1 MKRFITTNQRGHL
14 HLLAPLIAIIAV
26 MGIGGLVALRLTSAA
41 TPSCGSTVIQ
51 PKSSGPCTQDAQ
63 QMLNGSL
70 AYGYVQHDSAKT
82 INNWSLSYLNSPTT
96 FDVNNGFSKLFTPYG
111 TTDMDWVSQ
120 FQGANHVPLTRIVD
134 AATWRALCTVTN
146 QIASSGAA
154 NLNQTTD
161 YVQQNGKPTTTKQRL
176 WYVRSYMRTGV
187 TAASAADCAAILN
200 PPTPTPT
207 PTPTPKP
214 TTTLTM
220 KSVKS
225 VATTT
230 AVTISWTT
238 TLPATGTVTY
248 HLATATATKS
258 VKGSTGQS
266 HSFTIT
272 GLTKATK
279 YDYQV
284 TSTAGG
290 KTVNLSSSFTTLAAT
305 TVGTGGG
312 GGTGTGGGAF
322 NKCVSGNGSIT
333 GLGGGQYNLNGNEW
347 NSSATDV
354 ICNNGAVAFQITNSA
369 IAPSNYLPSM
379 GDPYGPG
386 SYPDLYY
393 GCNGSGGDCTTN
405 SLPLKVSAMTTG
417 TVTSDYDTTIVNSG
431 SWDDSYDIWF
441 NPPGAGGLGDL
452 EMMIWLDE
460 SGASPAGSNTGR
472 TINVGGNTYDVWYG
486 NGGGTVSYVMANN
499 NKTQTNQSV
508 NNLDIDQFTADAVA
522 HSYGKDGGISNGQNG
537 TPDWSLMNIQAG
549 FEDFNGN
556 VDGLTANNF
565 NVTVK

>member
-305 TVGTGGG
+305 SGGSTTGVENVITSLYAPAGSSSWSQVASGAPTVKYSIVNICAPDGTG
-312 GGTGTGGGAF
+312 
-322 NKCVSGNGSIT
+322 SGCGSPADEKNSTWLPTIKALTTAHIT
-333 GLGGGQYNLNGNEW
+333 PLYYISTNY
-347 NSSATDV
+347 
-354 ICNNGAVAFQITNSA
+354 GAVALSVLESELANAKTWYGITSPMFDTTATGGTCSNNGNPLPCTTYYNDLYTSSINA
-369 IAPSNYLPSM
+369 GATAVVFNPGTIPSKSYMFGSKEVIQVYEGTAVGFEGVNFPSWM
-379 GDPYGPG
+379 S
-386 SYPDLYY
+386 SYPAGEFAATL
-393 GCNGSGGDCTTN
+393 
-405 SLPLKVSAMTTG
+405 SAGTTG
-417 TVTSDYDTTIVNSG
+417 TIGTDTKDAAKDHIGNFYE
-431 SWDDSYDIWF
+431 DDE
-441 NPPGAGGLGDL
+441 P
-452 EMMIWLDE
+452 E
-460 SGASPAGSNTGR
+460 SPNYATLPAFWNTEL
-472 TINVGGNTYDVWYG
+472 TDA
-486 NGGGTVSYVMANN
+486 ANA
-499 NKTQTNQSV
+499 KS
-508 NNLDIDQFTADAVA
+508 
-522 HSYGKDGGISNGQNG
+522 
-537 TPDWSLMNIQAG
+537 
-549 FEDFNGN
+549 
-556 VDGLTANNF
+556 
-565 NVTVK
+565 